1 MTIEEEPIVRD
12 LDYQI
17 MNLEK
22 KLIKEVEEEEE
33 EEEEIEELID
43 LQVEDSIRM
52 IVKLEIDITME
63 DLNLKMKEIDNQE
76 EVLEAKEEEIE
87 EAASQEEEIQ
97 KNKND
102 GFIQKI
108 SN

>member
-87 EAASQEEEIQ
+87 ESSQEKEIQ

>member
-76 EVLEAKEEEIE
+76 EILEAKEEEIE